1 MAVYEFTVMNGQLEL
16 IKEMSNE
23 LIRLI
28 DTEVK
33 KEK

>member
-1 MAVYEFTVMNGQLEL
+1 MNGQLEL

>member
-1 MAVYEFTVMNGQLEL
+1 MNEQLEL
-16 IKEMSNE
+16 MKEMSNE

-33 KEK
+33 KEQ